1 MGKDQELLQAVK
13 TEDLLTVQKLLQR
26 PRPGKAKL
34 LGSTKKVNVNFQ
46 DTDGFSPLHHAALN
60 GNLEL
65 VSLLLE
71 SQAAVDIRDQKGMR
85 PLHYA
90 AWLGKAEP
98 MKMLLKA
105 GSSVNGQSD
114 EGQIPLHLSAQH
126 GHYDVSEML
135 LQHQSNPCIVDN
147 AGKTPLDLA
156 CEFGRVGVVQLLLSS
171 NMCAALL
178 EPKKGDTADPNGTSP
193 LHLAAKNGHI
203 DIIRLLIQA
212 GIDINRQ
219 TKAGTALHEAA
230 LCGKTEVVRLLLESG
245 INAAV
250 RNTYSQT
257 ALDIVYQFTA
267 TQASREIKQLLRD
280 ASAALQVRALKDY
293 CNNYD
298 LTSLNIKAGDVITV
312 LEQHPDGRWKG
323 CIHDN
328 RTGNDRVGY
337 FPSTLV
343 EVISKRTGLASTV
356 ICTQQFQKI
365 PLVAPA
371 TVAPANAVVNGND
384 TTFHQIHILPPPP
397 PPPPHSHQP
406 LLPLFTSFGYNR
418 SPVTTPQGDTPTA
431 PGCRGSEASPH
442 SSPTPSSGPHG
453 GSNEEIWVLR
463 KPVAGGDRSS
473 VGSSGSV
480 TSVRSSGSGQSATS
494 AAHIL
499 HAQAEG
505 VKLLATVLSQSTKA
519 KEHLMEQSK
528 SVDQPA
534 GSASSSRT
542 SSQSGCP
549 LHEAPPY
556 DATATRKGEVPC
568 EGKSSEAVVQWLSDF
583 QLQVYAPN
591 FLGAGY
597 DLPTISRMT
606 PEDLTAIGITK
617 PGHRK
622 KITSEIN
629 KLSVTEWLPEQK
641 PNNLGEW
648 LSAIGL
654 SQYHQ
659 VLVQNGY
666 ENIDFITDITWED
679 LQEIGITKLGHQKK
693 LMLAVKRL
701 AEMQRSSD
709 GRGSLRKKP
718 PPITQQQEVISMDS
732 PPLDEVIMSPKMST
746 FQDSELSSELQNAIT
761 HPGQEVRA
769 QRIRNPSKDHDE
781 GIPAGCGPPKKEAR
795 TMRQQSSQG
804 STSSH
809 RGSVSSQGKHRHSHN
824 QPAPPYTPP
833 HTPTKT
839 RTSSSSSASSVQSTA
854 SPQSKNKPSP
864 QPIQAEQPQSHS
876 HPPQSPTQRGAPC
889 QVPQPQQPQQQ
900 QQPQPQV
907 QQQPQ
912 PHPHHHPQTQVM
924 EVRENPQ
931 QPVPHLS
938 LPPEAELEEAEGVE
952 ASALKKKHP
961 HSLNRYAVSDG
972 ECDERV
978 EGGEGGG
985 GGGGGGGEREAEA
998 AVAQGP
1004 TVVRADG
1011 GKYATVTHRVSRSH
1025 SVRNQEKG
1033 RSQTQTLALRQK
1045 KKGPPPPPPKRSS
1058 SAISTS
1064 NSNLT
1069 EANTQLQTHTTT
1081 GGMLDVP
1088 YHQQR
1093 RASDLGMSVE
1103 TAAVETNSV
1112 GSVRSI
1118 AAMLEMSSIGGG
1130 AKGMALQRNYLQ
1142 VGKTREAIG
1151 LDGEV
1156 VNRRRTI
1163 SGPVT
1168 ELVEAAR
1175 REQPTP
1181 IDFAPSSNQP
1191 QPQASPPLVNSSSP
1205 PLVNSSP
1212 LPPSSP
1218 LPCPG
1223 GSGNSSENLPFAEE
1237 GSLTIRRHARGEGEG
1252 QGDGDG
1258 PPGDGGFT
1266 PEDTPEATGTL
1277 KRRPRISKSHPNGS
1291 DFTLQ
1296 ESSTV
1301 KRRPKSRDKEPE
1313 GFAEMAAAN
1322 GEAVGSGQ
1330 PNTTQPVPYQ
1340 NGTAT
1345 VKRRRPSDAGV
1356 TEQPQPQPQLQHQPQ
1371 NQAPQQVTAAPR
1383 RDSVDQGAPAVNE
1396 GGPVR
1401 KPKPPVSPKPV
1412 VAQIKRQGGPQ
1423 TPPHAAPNKR
1433 VPLPG
1438 PGTPGSPV
1446 EGKKI
1451 PPPVSPKPAPPPTAP
1466 KPAKLMHS
1474 MTSPASPT
1482 SASTQAK
1489 QHSAVA
1495 RQTSS
1500 PTSFLPCNS
1509 PNPPVPKPTSPS
1521 SQSPHT
1527 PQTPTTPQTPQTPA
1541 TPSPTPPPVKPPRSS
1556 IGGVSVDSGI
1566 AGGAVSP
1573 QASTTA
1579 DFGVDSLVHQKLEET
1594 SASLAAAL
1602 QAVEDKILRQDDSM
1616 AEQKTTVSILDDIGS
1631 MFDDLADQL
1640 DAMLE

>member
-34 LGSTKKVNVNFQ
+34 LGSAKKVNVNFQ

-65 VSLLLE
+65 ITLLLE

-90 AWLGKAEP
+90 AWQGKAEP
-98 MKMLLKA
+98 MKMLLKS

-178 EPKKGDTADPNGTSP
+178 EPKKGDTTDPNGTSP

-230 LCGKTEVVRLLLESG
+230 LCGKTEAVRLLLDSG
-245 INAAV
+245 INATV

-337 FPSTLV
+337 FPSTMV

-365 PLVAPA
+365 PLVPPA

-406 LLPLFTSFGYNR
+406 LLPLFTSFGYNK
-418 SPVTTPQGDTPTA
+418 SPVTSPQGDTPTA

-473 VGSSGSV
+473 LGSSGSV
-480 TSVRSSGSGQSATS
+480 TSVRSSGSGQSAGST
-494 AAHIL
+494 AHIL

-505 VKLLATVLSQSTKA
+505 VKLLATVLSQSAKA
-519 KEHLMEQSK
+519 KEHLLEQSK
-528 SVDQPA
+528 SVEQPA
-534 GSASSSRT
+534 GPTSSSRT

-556 DATATRKGEVPC
+556 DATATRKGEGPG

-622 KITSEIN
+622 KMTSEIN
-629 KLSVTEWLPEQK
+629 KLSVNDWLPEQK
-641 PNNLGEW
+641 PASLGEW

-666 ENIDFITDITWED
+666 ENIEFITDITWED
-679 LQEIGITKLGHQKK
+679 LHEIGITKL
-693 LMLAVKRL
+693 
-701 AEMQRSSD
+701 
-709 GRGSLRKKP
+709 
-718 PPITQQQEVISMDS
+718 EV
-732 PPLDEVIMSPKMST
+732 MSPKMST
-746 FQDSELSSELQNAIT
+746 FQDSELSTELQSAMT
-761 HPGQEVRA
+761 QPGQEVKA
-769 QRIRNPSKDHDE
+769 QRTRTLSKDHDE
-781 GIPAGCGPPKKEAR
+781 VMTGGGGGGGSGPPKKEAR

-809 RGSVSSQGKHRHSHN
+809 RGSVSSQGKHRHSHSHAHS

-839 RTSSSSSASSVQSTA
+839 RTSSSSSTSSVQSTA
-854 SPQSKNKPSP
+854 SPQAKHKPSP
-864 QPIQAEQPQSHS
+864 PFIQGERPQSPRS
-876 HPPQSPTQRGAPC
+876 HPPQSPTHRGAPC
-889 QVPQPQQPQQQ
+889 TQAQPQQQ
-900 QQPQPQV
+900 QQQPQV
-907 QQQPQ
+907 QPQ
-912 PHPHHHPQTQVM
+912 HQAPPQHHPQAQVM
-924 EVRENPQ
+924 EVRESQ
-931 QPVPHLS
+931 QPQVPLLC
-938 LPPEAELEEAEGVE
+938 LPPEAELTEGDEAEP
-952 ASALKKKHP
+952 SALQQKRAQ
-961 HSLNRYAVSDG
+961 SLNRHAVSDG
-972 ECDERV
+972 ECEEKV
-978 EGGEGGG
+978 
-985 GGGGGGGEREAEA
+985 GGGGGGEAD
-998 AVAQGP
+998 AVGGQGSA
-1004 TVVRADG
+1004 VVRGEG

-1025 SVRNQEKG
+1025 SVRNQDKNVN
-1033 RSQTQTLALRQK
+1033 RNQTQSFALRQK

-1058 SAISTS
+1058 SAISSS

-1069 EANTQLQTHTTT
+1069 DANAQPQMLTTT

-1093 RASDLGMSVE
+1093 RASDLGVSLEPAVVE
-1103 TAAVETNSV
+1103 TSSV

-1130 AKGMALQRNYLQ
+1130 PKGMALQKNFLQ
-1142 VGKTREAIG
+1142 VGKTRDAIG

-1163 SGPVT
+1163 SGPVS
-1168 ELVEAAR
+1168 ELVAAAR
-1175 REQPTP
+1175 RDQPTP
-1181 IDFAPSSNQP
+1181 SAFPSPSAQP
-1191 QPQASPPLVNSSSP
+1191 DTSPLPVNSSSP
-1205 PLVNSSP
+1205 H
-1212 LPPSSP
+1212 PPSSP
-1218 LPCPG
+1218 HPSSG
-1223 GSGNSSENLPFAEE
+1223 GSGSSSENLPFAEE
-1237 GSLTIRRHARGEGEG
+1237 GSLTIRRQGRGEGEG
-1252 QGDGDG
+1252 QCVFCVCLQGDGEE
-1258 PPGDGGFT
+1258 PQGDGGYT
-1266 PEDTPEATGTL
+1266 QEDISRVEATATL
-1277 KRRPRISKSHPNGS
+1277 KRRPRSSKTHPNGS

-1313 GFAEMAAAN
+1313 GFADLAGAN
-1322 GEAVGSGQ
+1322 GEPMGGGQ

-1345 VKRRRPSDAGV
+1345 MKRRLVSDTGV
-1356 TEQPQPQPQLQHQPQ
+1356 TEQPPPQPQHQPQ
-1371 NQAPQQVTAAPR
+1371 PQVTAAPR
-1383 RDSVDQGAPAVNE
+1383 RDSVDQGTPVGNE

-1412 VAQIKRQGGPQ
+1412 VGQIKRQGGPQ
-1423 TPPHAAPNKR
+1423 TPPPPATNKR

-1451 PPPVSPKPAPPPTAP
+1451 PPPVSPKPVPPPTAP
-1466 KPAKLMHS
+1466 KPAKLIHS
-1474 MTSPASPT
+1474 MTSPPSPIP
-1482 SASTQAK
+1482 APNPVK
-1489 QHSAVA
+1489 QHPAVA

-1500 PTSFLPCNS
+1500 PPSFPPSNIPS
-1509 PNPPVPKPTSPS
+1509 PPNAKPLSPS

-1556 IGGVSVDSGI
+1556 IGGVSVDSGMV
-1566 AGGAVSP
+1566 GGGVTAP
-1573 QASTTA
+1573 AATTT

-1602 QAVEDKILRQDDSM
+1602 QAVEDKILRQEDSV

>member
-26 PRPGKAKL
+26 PGKAKL
-34 LGSTKKVNVNFQ
+34 LGSAKKVNVNFQ

-60 GNLEL
+60 GNMEL
-65 VSLLLE
+65 ITLLLE

-90 AWLGKAEP
+90 AWQGKAEP
-98 MKMLLKA
+98 MKMLLKSA
-105 GSSVNGQSD
+105 SSVNVQSD

-178 EPKKGDTADPNGTSP
+178 EPKKGDTTDPNGTSP

-203 DIIRLLIQA
+203 DIIRLLIQS

-230 LCGKTEVVRLLLESG
+230 LCGKTEAVRLLLESG
-245 INAAV
+245 INATV

-267 TQASREIKQLLRD
+267 TQASKEIKQLLRE

-337 FPSTLV
+337 FPSTMV
-343 EVISKRTGLASTV
+343 EVISKRTG
-356 ICTQQFQKI
+356 
-365 PLVAPA
+365 
-371 TVAPANAVVNGND
+371 
-384 TTFHQIHILPPPP
+384 
-397 PPPPHSHQP
+397 
-406 LLPLFTSFGYNR
+406 
-418 SPVTTPQGDTPTA
+418 
-431 PGCRGSEASPH
+431 
-442 SSPTPSSGPHG
+442 
-453 GSNEEIWVLR
+453 
-463 KPVAGGDRSS
+463 GDRSS
-473 VGSSGSV
+473 FGSSGSV
-480 TSVRSSGSGQSATS
+480 TSVRSSGSGQSAGS
-494 AAHIL
+494 AAHML

-505 VKLLATVLSQSTKA
+505 VKLLATVLSQSAKA
-519 KEHLMEQSK
+519 KEHLLEQSK

-534 GSASSSRT
+534 VGSASSSRT
-542 SSQSGCP
+542 SSLSGCP

-556 DATATRKGEVPC
+556 DATAGRKGEALG

-583 QLQVYAPN
+583 QLQLYAPN

-622 KITSEIN
+622 KMTTEIN
-629 KLSVTEWLPEQK
+629 KMSVTEWLPDQK
-641 PNNLGEW
+641 PASLGEW
-648 LSAIGL
+648 LCAIGL

-701 AEMQRSSD
+701 AEMQRNSD

-718 PPITQQQEVISMDS
+718 PPITQQQEAMSLES
-732 PPLDEVIMSPKMST
+732 PPPEDVMSPKMST
-746 FQDSELSSELQNAIT
+746 FQDSELSSELQNAMS
-761 HPGQEVRA
+761 HSAQEVKPQPARSL
-769 QRIRNPSKDHDE
+769 NKDPDE
-781 GIPAGCGPPKKEAR
+781 LNSGGGPPKKEAR

-804 STSSH
+804 SNSSH
-809 RGSVSSQGKHRHSHN
+809 RSSVSSQGKHRHSHSHS

-839 RTSSSSSASSVQSTA
+839 RTSSSSSTSSVQSTS
-854 SPQSKNKPSP
+854 SPQSKHRVSP
-864 QPIQAEQPQSHS
+864 QLIQGETPLSPRS
-876 HPPQSPTQRGAPC
+876 HPPQSPNHRGAPVQSPQQNQIYHQNHPHEIGDC
-889 QVPQPQQPQQQ
+889 TQQAQVPF
-900 QQPQPQV
+900 
-907 QQQPQ
+907 
-912 PHPHHHPQTQVM
+912 
-924 EVRENPQ
+924 
-931 QPVPHLS
+931 LC
-938 LPPEAELEEAEGVE
+938 LPPEAELADGDEAD
-952 ASALKKKHP
+952 LQKKRAN
-961 HSLNRYAVSDG
+961 SLNRRHATSDG
-972 ECDERV
+972 ECDERTAAGRGR
-978 EGGEGGG
+978 GGEGH
-985 GGGGGGGEREAEA
+985 
-998 AVAQGP
+998 VATSQGSN
-1004 TVVRADG
+1004 VRAEG
-1011 GKYATVTHRVSRSH
+1011 VKYATVSHGVNRSH
-1025 SVRNQEKG
+1025 SVRNQDKTVT
-1033 RSQTQTLALRQK
+1033 RNQPQSITLRQK

-1058 SAISTS
+1058 SAIS

-1069 EANTQLQTHTTT
+1069 EGNAPLQVLTTT
-1081 GGMLDVP
+1081 DGMLDVP

-1093 RASDLGMSVE
+1093 RASDLGVSVE
-1103 TAAVETNSV
+1103 TGAVETNSM

-1130 AKGMALQRNYLQ
+1130 AKGMALQKNFLQ
-1142 VGKTREAIG
+1142 AGKTRETIG

-1163 SGPVT
+1163 SGPVS
-1168 ELVEAAR
+1168 ELVAAAR
-1175 REQPTP
+1175 RDQPTLSV
-1181 IDFAPSSNQP
+1181 ISQP
-1191 QPQASPPLVNSSSP
+1191 ESSP
-1205 PLVNSSP
+1205 PPVTSP
-1212 LPPSSP
+1212 SPSPS
-1218 LPCPG
+1218 PG
-1223 GSGNSSENLPFAEE
+1223 GSGSSSENLPFAEE
-1237 GSLTIRRHARGEGEG
+1237 GSLTIRRQGRGEGQCVFCVCL
-1252 QGDGDG
+1252 QGDGE
-1258 PPGDGGFT
+1258 GDGGYT
-1266 PEDTPEATGTL
+1266 QEDMARVEATATL
-1277 KRRPRISKSHPNGS
+1277 KRRPRSSKTHPNGS
-1291 DFTLQ
+1291 GFTLQ

-1313 GFAEMAAAN
+1313 GYAVLAGPN
-1322 GEAVGSGQ
+1322 GDPPGSGPADTPQ
-1330 PNTTQPVPYQ
+1330 PLLYQ

-1345 VKRRRPSDAGV
+1345 MKRRPVSDAGV
-1356 TEQPQPQPQLQHQPQ
+1356 TEQPQAQPQPQSQE
-1371 NQAPQQVTAAPR
+1371 TAAPR
-1383 RDSVDQGAPAVNE
+1383 RDSLDKGIPEEAPVK
-1396 GGPVR
+1396 
-1401 KPKPPVSPKPV
+1401 KPKPPVSPKPAM
-1412 VAQIKRQGGPQ
+1412 AQIKRQAVTQNSPQ
-1423 TPPHAAPNKR
+1423 TASNKR

-1438 PGTPGSPV
+1438 PGTPVSPV

-1466 KPAKLMHS
+1466 KPAKLIHS
-1474 MTSPASPT
+1474 MTSPPSPS
-1482 SASTQAK
+1482 SATPLAK
-1489 QHSAVA
+1489 LHPAVA

-1500 PTSFLPCNS
+1500 PPSL
-1509 PNPPVPKPTSPS
+1509 PS
-1521 SQSPHT
+1521 SNTPSPPNVKLPSPLAQSPHT

-1541 TPSPTPPPVKPPRSS
+1541 TPSPPVKPPRSS
-1556 IGGVSVDSGI
+1556 IGGVSVDSGMT
-1566 AGGAVSP
+1566 AMNTPVS
-1573 QASTTA
+1573 STT

-1602 QAVEDKILRQDDSM
+1602 QAVEDKILRQEDSVT
-1616 AEQKTTVSILDDIGS
+1616 EQKTTVSILDDIGS

>member
-34 LGSTKKVNVNFQ
+34 LGSAKKVNVNFQ
-46 DTDGFSPLHHAALN
+46 DTDGFSPLHHASLN

-65 VSLLLE
+65 ITLLLE

-90 AWLGKAEP
+90 AWQGKAEP
-98 MKMLLKA
+98 MKMLLKS

-114 EGQIPLHLSAQH
+114 EGQIPLHLAAQH

-178 EPKKGDTADPNGTSP
+178 EPKKGDTNDPNGTSP

-230 LCGKTEVVRLLLESG
+230 LCGKTEAVRLLLESG
-245 INAAV
+245 INATV

-257 ALDIVYQFTA
+257 ALDIVYQFSA

-337 FPSTLV
+337 FPSTMV

-365 PLVAPA
+365 PLVPP
-371 TVAPANAVVNGND
+371 TTIAPANAVVNGND

-406 LLPLFTSFGYNR
+406 LLPLFTSFGYSK
-418 SPVTTPQGDTPTA
+418 SPVTTPLGDTPTA
-431 PGCRGSEASPH
+431 PG
-442 SSPTPSSGPHG
+442 
-453 GSNEEIWVLR
+453 
-463 KPVAGGDRSS
+463 GDRSS
-473 VGSSGSV
+473 LGSSGSV
-480 TSVRSSGSGQSATS
+480 TSVRSSGSGQSAGSTG
-494 AAHIL
+494 HVL

-505 VKLLATVLSQSTKA
+505 VKLLATVLSQSAKA
-519 KEHLMEQSK
+519 KEHLLEQSK

-556 DATATRKGEVPC
+556 DAAVTRKGEGQA
-568 EGKSSEAVVQWLSDF
+568 EGK
-583 QLQVYAPN
+583 
-591 FLGAGY
+591 
-597 DLPTISRMT
+597 
-606 PEDLTAIGITK
+606 DLTAIGITK

-622 KITSEIN
+622 KMTSEIN
-629 KLSVTEWLPEQK
+629 KLSVSEWLPEHK
-641 PNNLGEW
+641 PANLAEW
-648 LSAIGL
+648 LSAVGL

-666 ENIDFITDITWED
+666 ENIEFITDITWED
-679 LQEIGITKLGHQKK
+679 LQEIGIIKLGHQKK

-701 AEMQRSSD
+701 AEMQR
-709 GRGSLRKKP
+709 GSLRKKP
-718 PPITQQQEVISMDS
+718 PPITQQQDVMSADG
-732 PPLDEVIMSPKMST
+732 PPLDEVTSPKLST
-746 FQDSELSSELQNAIT
+746 FQDSELSTELQSAMT
-761 HPGQEVRA
+761 QPGQEVKA
-769 QRIRNPSKDHDE
+769 QRTRSRDQE
-781 GIPAGCGPPKKEAR
+781 EVTAGGGGGGTAPPKKEAR

-804 STSSH
+804 SNSSH
-809 RGSVSSQGKHRHSHN
+809 RGSVSSQGKHRHPHS

-839 RTSSSSSASSVQSTA
+839 RTSSSSSSTSSVQSTA
-854 SPQSKNKPSP
+854 SPQAKHKPCP
-864 QPIQAEQPQSHS
+864 QFIQGERPQSPRS
-876 HPPQSPTQRGAPC
+876 QPPQSPTQRGP
-889 QVPQPQQPQQQ
+889 PGPQQQ
-900 QQPQPQV
+900 QPAP
-907 QQQPQ
+907 PE
-912 PHPHHHPQTQVM
+912 VM
-924 EVRENPQ
+924 EEPPPR
-931 QPVPHLS
+931 VPLLC
-938 LPPEAELEEAEGVE
+938 LPPEAELAEGE
-952 ASALKKKHP
+952 GGESSALQNKRGHP
-961 HSLNRYAVSDG
+961 PNRYAASDG
-972 ECDERV
+972 ECDERAG
-978 EGGEGGG
+978 GGEGRE
-985 GGGGGGGEREAEA
+985 GGGEAEVA
-998 AVAQGP
+998 GGPACGAVRG
-1004 TVVRADG
+1004 DG
-1011 GKYATVTHRVSRSH
+1011 VKYATVTHRVSRSH
-1025 SVRNQEKG
+1025 SVRNQDKTLN
-1033 RSQTQTLALRQK
+1033 RYHTQPFALRQK

-1069 EANTQLQTHTTT
+1069 EANAQPHELATT

-1088 YHQQR
+1088 YLQQR
-1093 RASDLGMSVE
+1093 RASDLGMSVG
-1103 TAAVETNSV
+1103 AVPVETSSV

-1130 AKGMALQRNYLQ
+1130 AKGMALQKNLLQ
-1142 VGKTREAIG
+1142 VGKTRDAIG

-1163 SGPVT
+1163 SGPVS
-1168 ELVEAAR
+1168 ELVAAAR

-1181 IDFAPSSNQP
+1181 APFPSPAVQP
-1191 QPQASPPLVNSSSP
+1191 EDAPLPENCSAP
-1205 PLVNSSP
+1205 N
-1212 LPPSSP
+1212 PPSSP
-1218 LPCPG
+1218 HPG
-1223 GSGNSSENLPFAEE
+1223 SAGSSSENLPFADE
-1237 GSLTIRRHARGEGEG
+1237 GSLTIRRQGRGEGEG
-1252 QGDGDG
+1252 QCVFCVCLQGDAEG
-1258 PPGDGGFT
+1258 PQGDGGAAQ
-1266 PEDTPEATGTL
+1266 EDISRVEATATF
-1277 KRRPRISKSHPNGS
+1277 KRRARSSKPHPNGS

-1313 GFAEMAAAN
+1313 GYADLAAN
-1322 GEAVGSGQ
+1322 GEPPGGGP
-1330 PNTTQPVPYQ
+1330 PNTTQPAPYQ
-1340 NGTAT
+1340 NGTTT
-1345 VKRRRPSDAGV
+1345 VKRRPPSDTGV
-1356 TEQPQPQPQLQHQPQ
+1356 TEQPQPQ
-1371 NQAPQQVTAAPR
+1371 ASAAPR
-1383 RDSVDQGAPAVNE
+1383 RDSVDQAAPVGNE
-1396 GGPVR
+1396 GGPAR

-1412 VAQIKRQGGPQ
+1412 VAQIKRQAGPL
-1423 TPPHAAPNKR
+1423 TPPHPVSNKR

-1466 KPAKLMHS
+1466 KPAKLIHS
-1474 MTSPASPT
+1474 MTSPSSPGP
-1482 SASTQAK
+1482 APVQ
-1489 QHSAVA
+1489 QHPAVA

-1500 PTSFLPCNS
+1500 PPCFPPS
-1509 PNPPVPKPTSPS
+1509 HIPGPPNAKPLSPS
-1521 SQSPHT
+1521 PPSPRT
-1527 PQTPTTPQTPQTPA
+1527 PQTPTTPQTPA

-1556 IGGVSVDSGI
+1556 IGGVSVDSGM
-1566 AGGAVSP
+1566 AGGGVTAP
-1573 QASTTA
+1573 AATTPDLDA
-1579 DFGVDSLVHQKLEET
+1579 DSLVHQKLEET

-1602 QAVEDKILRQDDSM
+1602 QAVEDKILLHEDSVD
-1616 AEQKTTVSILDDIGS
+1616 EQKTTVSILDDIGS

>member
-34 LGSTKKVNVNFQ
+34 LGSAKKVNVNFQ
-46 DTDGFSPLHHAALN
+46 DTDGFSPLHHASLN

-65 VSLLLE
+65 ITLLLE

-90 AWLGKAEP
+90 AWQGKAEP
-98 MKMLLKA
+98 MKMLLKS

-114 EGQIPLHLSAQH
+114 EGQIPLHLAAQH

-178 EPKKGDTADPNGTSP
+178 EPKKGDTNDPNGTSP

-230 LCGKTEVVRLLLESG
+230 LCGKTEAVRLLLESG
-245 INAAV
+245 INATV

-257 ALDIVYQFTA
+257 ALDIVYQFSA

-337 FPSTLV
+337 FPSTMV

-365 PLVAPA
+365 PLVPP
-371 TVAPANAVVNGND
+371 TTIAPANAVVNGND

-406 LLPLFTSFGYNR
+406 LLPLFTSFGYSK
-418 SPVTTPQGDTPTA
+418 SPVTTPLGDTPTA

-442 SSPTPSSGPHG
+442 SPPAACCGPHG

-463 KPVAGGDRSS
+463 KSVAGGDRSS
-473 VGSSGSV
+473 LGSSGSV
-480 TSVRSSGSGQSATS
+480 TSVRSSGSGQSAGSTG
-494 AAHIL
+494 HVL

-505 VKLLATVLSQSTKA
+505 VKLLATVLSQSAKA
-519 KEHLMEQSK
+519 KEHLLEQSK

-556 DATATRKGEVPC
+556 DAAVTRKGEGQA
-568 EGKSSEAVVQWLSDF
+568 EGK
-583 QLQVYAPN
+583 
-591 FLGAGY
+591 
-597 DLPTISRMT
+597 
-606 PEDLTAIGITK
+606 DLTAIGITK

-622 KITSEIN
+622 KMTSEIN
-629 KLSVTEWLPEQK
+629 KLSVSEWLPEHK
-641 PNNLGEW
+641 PANLAEW
-648 LSAIGL
+648 LSAVGL

-666 ENIDFITDITWED
+666 ENIEFITDITWED
-679 LQEIGITKLGHQKK
+679 LQEIGIIKLGHQKK

-701 AEMQRSSD
+701 AEMQR
-709 GRGSLRKKP
+709 GSLRKKP
-718 PPITQQQEVISMDS
+718 PPITQQQDVMSADG
-732 PPLDEVIMSPKMST
+732 PPLDEVTSPKLST
-746 FQDSELSSELQNAIT
+746 FQDSELSTELQSAMT
-761 HPGQEVRA
+761 QPGQEVKA
-769 QRIRNPSKDHDE
+769 QRTRSRDQE
-781 GIPAGCGPPKKEAR
+781 EVTAGGGGGGTAPPKKEAR

-804 STSSH
+804 SNSSH
-809 RGSVSSQGKHRHSHN
+809 RGSVSSQGKHRHPHS

-839 RTSSSSSASSVQSTA
+839 RTSSSSSSTSSVQSTA
-854 SPQSKNKPSP
+854 SPQAKHKPCP
-864 QPIQAEQPQSHS
+864 QFIQGERPQSPRS
-876 HPPQSPTQRGAPC
+876 QPPQSPTQRGP
-889 QVPQPQQPQQQ
+889 PGPQQQ
-900 QQPQPQV
+900 QPAP
-907 QQQPQ
+907 PE
-912 PHPHHHPQTQVM
+912 VM
-924 EVRENPQ
+924 EEPPPR
-931 QPVPHLS
+931 VPLLC
-938 LPPEAELEEAEGVE
+938 LPPEAELAEGE
-952 ASALKKKHP
+952 GGESSALQNKRGHP
-961 HSLNRYAVSDG
+961 PNRYAASDG
-972 ECDERV
+972 ECDERAG
-978 EGGEGGG
+978 GGEGRE
-985 GGGGGGGEREAEA
+985 GGGEAEVA
-998 AVAQGP
+998 GGPACGAVRG
-1004 TVVRADG
+1004 DG
-1011 GKYATVTHRVSRSH
+1011 VKYATVTHRVSRSH
-1025 SVRNQEKG
+1025 SVRNQDKTLN
-1033 RSQTQTLALRQK
+1033 RYHTQPFALRQK

-1069 EANTQLQTHTTT
+1069 EANAQPHELATT

-1088 YHQQR
+1088 YLQQR
-1093 RASDLGMSVE
+1093 RASDLGMSVG
-1103 TAAVETNSV
+1103 AVPVETSSV

-1130 AKGMALQRNYLQ
+1130 AKGMALQKNLLQ
-1142 VGKTREAIG
+1142 VGKTRDAIG

-1163 SGPVT
+1163 SGPVS
-1168 ELVEAAR
+1168 ELVAAAR

-1181 IDFAPSSNQP
+1181 APFPSPAVQP
-1191 QPQASPPLVNSSSP
+1191 EDAPLPENCSAP
-1205 PLVNSSP
+1205 N
-1212 LPPSSP
+1212 PPSSP
-1218 LPCPG
+1218 HPG
-1223 GSGNSSENLPFAEE
+1223 SAGSSSENLPFADE
-1237 GSLTIRRHARGEGEG
+1237 GSLTIRRQGRGEGEG
-1252 QGDGDG
+1252 QCVFCVCLQGDAEG
-1258 PPGDGGFT
+1258 PQGDGGAAQ
-1266 PEDTPEATGTL
+1266 EDISRVEATATF
-1277 KRRPRISKSHPNGS
+1277 KRRARSSKPHPNGS

-1313 GFAEMAAAN
+1313 GYADLAAN
-1322 GEAVGSGQ
+1322 GEPPGGGP
-1330 PNTTQPVPYQ
+1330 PNTTQPAPYQ
-1340 NGTAT
+1340 NGTTT
-1345 VKRRRPSDAGV
+1345 VKRRPPSDTGV
-1356 TEQPQPQPQLQHQPQ
+1356 TEQPQPQ
-1371 NQAPQQVTAAPR
+1371 ASAAPR
-1383 RDSVDQGAPAVNE
+1383 RDSVDQAAPVGNE
-1396 GGPVR
+1396 GGPAR

-1412 VAQIKRQGGPQ
+1412 VAQIKRQAGPL
-1423 TPPHAAPNKR
+1423 TPPHPVSNKR

-1466 KPAKLMHS
+1466 KPAKLIHS
-1474 MTSPASPT
+1474 MTSPSSPGP
-1482 SASTQAK
+1482 APVQ
-1489 QHSAVA
+1489 QHPAVA

-1500 PTSFLPCNS
+1500 PPCFPPS
-1509 PNPPVPKPTSPS
+1509 HIPGPPNAKPLSPS
-1521 SQSPHT
+1521 PPSPRT
-1527 PQTPTTPQTPQTPA
+1527 PQTPTTPQTPA

-1556 IGGVSVDSGI
+1556 IGGVSVDSGM
-1566 AGGAVSP
+1566 AGGGVTAP
-1573 QASTTA
+1573 AATTPDLDA
-1579 DFGVDSLVHQKLEET
+1579 DSLVHQKLEET

-1602 QAVEDKILRQDDSM
+1602 QAVEDKILLHEDSVD
-1616 AEQKTTVSILDDIGS
+1616 EQKTTVSILDDIGS

>member
-98 MKMLLKA
+98 MKMLLKS

-126 GHYDVSEML
+126 GHYEVSEML

-365 PLVAPA
+365 PLVPPA
-371 TVAPANAVVNGND
+371 TVAPANAVVNGTD

-418 SPVTTPQGDTPTA
+418 SPVTTPQGDTPTT
-431 PGCRGSEASPH
+431 PGCRGSEASPN
-442 SSPTPSSGPHG
+442 SSPTPSRGPHG

-463 KPVAGGDRSS
+463 KPVAGVDRSS
-473 VGSSGSV
+473 IGSSGSV
-480 TSVRSSGSGQSATS
+480 TSVRSSGSGQSTTS

-505 VKLLATVLSQSTKA
+505 VKLLATVLSQSAKA
-519 KEHLMEQSK
+519 KENLMEQSK
-528 SVDQPA
+528 SLEQPA
-534 GSASSSRT
+534 GSAGSSRT
-542 SSQSGCP
+542 SSQSGCL

-568 EGKSSEAVVQWLSDF
+568 EGK
-583 QLQVYAPN
+583 
-591 FLGAGY
+591 
-597 DLPTISRMT
+597 
-606 PEDLTAIGITK
+606 DLTAIGITK

-622 KITSEIN
+622 KIMSEVN

-701 AEMQRSSD
+701 ADMQRSSD

-718 PPITQQQEVISMDS
+718 PPITQQQEVISIDS

-746 FQDSELSSELQNAIT
+746 FQDTELSSELQNAIT
-761 HPGQEVRA
+761 HPGQEVRV
-769 QRIRNPSKDHDE
+769 QRTRTLSKDQE
-781 GIPAGCGPPKKEAR
+781 EVIVVSGGPPKKEAR
-795 TMRQQSSQG
+795 TVRQQSSQG

-809 RGSVSSQGKHRHSHN
+809 RASVSSHGKHRHSHN

-839 RTSSSSSASSVQSTA
+839 RTISSSSTSSVQSTA
-854 SPQSKNKPSP
+854 SPQSKTKPSP
-864 QPIQAEQPQSHS
+864 QSIQGEQPQSCS
-876 HPPQSPTQRGAPC
+876 QPPQSPTHRGAAC
-889 QVPQPQQPQQQ
+889 QVPQQ

-907 QQQPQ
+907 QQQHQ
-912 PHPHHHPQTQVM
+912 PHPHHHPQTQIM
-924 EVRENPQ
+924 EVRESPQ
-931 QPVPHLS
+931 QQVPHLC
-938 LPPEAELEEAEGVE
+938 LPPEAELEEAEGAE
-952 ASALKKKHP
+952 PSALKKKRT

-972 ECDERV
+972 ECDKRV
-978 EGGEGGG
+978 GGGE
-985 GGGGGGGEREAEA
+985 GGGGGEREAEA
-998 AVAQGP
+998 AVAQGSM
-1004 TVVRADG
+1004 VVRAEG

-1025 SVRNQEKG
+1025 SVRNQEKAAG
-1033 RSQTQTLALRQK
+1033 RSQAQSFALRQK

-1058 SAISTS
+1058 SAISSS

-1069 EANTQLQTHTTT
+1069 EANMQQQTNTTT

-1093 RASDLGMSVE
+1093 RASDLGMSAE
-1103 TAAVETNSV
+1103 TAAVETNSM

-1130 AKGMALQRNYLQ
+1130 AKGMALQKNYLQ
-1142 VGKTREAIG
+1142 VGRTREAIG

-1156 VNRRRTI
+1156 MNRRRTI

-1175 REQPTP
+1175 REQPSP
-1181 IDFAPSSNQP
+1181 LGFAPTSIQP
-1191 QPQASPPLVNSSSP
+1191 QPQSSPPLVNSSSP
-1205 PLVNSSP
+1205 H
-1212 LPPSSP
+1212 PPSSP
-1218 LPCPG
+1218 LPCSG
-1223 GSGNSSENLPFAEE
+1223 GSGSSSEHLPFAEE
-1237 GSLTIRRHARGEGEG
+1237 GSLTIRRQARGEGEG
-1252 QGDGDG
+1252 QCVFCVCLQGDGYA
-1258 PPGDGGFT
+1258 PPGDGAFT
-1266 PEDTPEATGTL
+1266 LEDTPEATGTL

-1291 DFTLQ
+1291 DFTLR

-1313 GFAEMAAAN
+1313 GYAEMAAAN
-1322 GEAVGSGQ
+1322 GETVSTEQ
-1330 PNTTQPVPYQ
+1330 PNNMQPVPYQ

-1345 VKRRRPSDAGV
+1345 VKRRPTSDAGV
-1356 TEQPQPQPQLQHQPQ
+1356 TEQPQPQAQLQNQHQHQPH
-1371 NQAPQQVTAAPR
+1371 QQVTTTPR
-1383 RDSVDQGAPAVNE
+1383 RDSVDQGAPAANE

-1423 TPPHAAPNKR
+1423 TPPQASPNKR

-1466 KPAKLMHS
+1466 KPAKLVHS
-1474 MTSPASPT
+1474 MTSPAFPT

-1489 QHSAVA
+1489 QHSVVA

-1500 PTSFLPCNS
+1500 PTSILPCNT
-1509 PNPPVPKPTSPS
+1509 PNPPVAKPTSPS

-1566 AGGAVSP
+1566 AGGAVTP
-1573 QASTTA
+1573 QAPTTA

-1602 QAVEDKILRQDDSM
+1602 QAVEDKILRQDESV

>member
-34 LGSTKKVNVNFQ
+34 LGSAKKVNVNFQ

-60 GNLEL
+60 GNMEL
-65 VSLLLE
+65 ITLLLE

-90 AWLGKAEP
+90 AWQGKAEP
-98 MKMLLKA
+98 MKMLLKS

-114 EGQIPLHLSAQH
+114 EGQIPLHLAAQH

-178 EPKKGDTADPNGTSP
+178 EPKKADTADPNGTSP

-203 DIIRLLIQA
+203 DIIRLLIQS

-230 LCGKTEVVRLLLESG
+230 LCGKTEAVRLLLESG
-245 INAAV
+245 INATV

-267 TQASREIKQLLRD
+267 TQASREIKQLLRE

-293 CNNYD
+293 SNNYD

-337 FPSTLV
+337 FPSTMV
-343 EVISKRTGLASTV
+343 EVISKRTG
-356 ICTQQFQKI
+356 
-365 PLVAPA
+365 
-371 TVAPANAVVNGND
+371 
-384 TTFHQIHILPPPP
+384 
-397 PPPPHSHQP
+397 
-406 LLPLFTSFGYNR
+406 
-418 SPVTTPQGDTPTA
+418 
-431 PGCRGSEASPH
+431 
-442 SSPTPSSGPHG
+442 
-453 GSNEEIWVLR
+453 
-463 KPVAGGDRSS
+463 GDRSS
-473 VGSSGSV
+473 LGSSGSV
-480 TSVRSSGSGQSATS
+480 TSVRSSGSGQSAGS

-505 VKLLATVLSQSTKA
+505 VKLLATVLSQSAKA
-519 KEHLMEQSK
+519 KEHLLEQSK

-534 GSASSSRT
+534 VGSASSSRT
-542 SSQSGCP
+542 SSLSGCP

-556 DATATRKGEVPC
+556 DATANRKGEAPG

-583 QLQVYAPN
+583 QLQVYASN

-606 PEDLTAIGITK
+606 PEDLTAIGISK

-622 KITSEIN
+622 KMTTEIN

-641 PNNLGEW
+641 PASLGEW
-648 LSAIGL
+648 LCAIGL

-701 AEMQRSSD
+701 AELQRNSD

-718 PPITQQQEVISMDS
+718 PPITQQQEVMSMDS
-732 PPLDEVIMSPKMST
+732 PPPDDVMMSPKMST
-746 FQDSELSSELQNAIT
+746 FQDSELSSELQNAMT
-761 HPGQEVRA
+761 HSAQEAKA
-769 QRIRNPSKDHDE
+769 QPTRTPSKDPDDAVV
-781 GIPAGCGPPKKEAR
+781 GGPPKKEAR

-809 RGSVSSQGKHRHSHN
+809 RGSVSSQGKHRHSHTHS

-839 RTSSSSSASSVQSTA
+839 RTSSSSSTSSVQSTSSSQSKHKV
-854 SPQSKNKPSP
+854 SPQFL
-864 QPIQAEQPQSHS
+864 QGERPQSPRS
-876 HPPQSPTQRGAPC
+876 HPPQSPNSRGTPV
-889 QVPQPQQPQQQ
+889 QSPQQHQTHAQHQ
-900 QQPQPQV
+900 NMVDGAQPQV
-907 QQQPQ
+907 P
-912 PHPHHHPQTQVM
+912 
-924 EVRENPQ
+924 
-931 QPVPHLS
+931 LLC
-938 LPPEAELEEAEGVE
+938 LPAEAELADGNEADP
-952 ASALKKKHP
+952 AALQKKRA
-961 HSLNRYAVSDG
+961 HSLNRYAASDG
-972 ECDERV
+972 ECDER
-978 EGGEGGG
+978 GGG
-985 GGGGGGGEREAEA
+985 GRSGEAE
-998 AVAQGP
+998 VAPSQGSN
-1004 TVVRADG
+1004 VRPEG

-1025 SVRNQEKG
+1025 SVRNQDK
-1033 RSQTQTLALRQK
+1033 TLSRNQPQSITLRQK

-1064 NSNLT
+1064 NSNLS
-1069 EANTQLQTHTTT
+1069 EGNAPLQVLSTT

-1093 RASDLGMSVE
+1093 RASDLGVSLE
-1103 TAAVETNSV
+1103 AGTVETNSV

-1130 AKGMALQRNYLQ
+1130 AKGMALQKNFLQ
-1142 VGKTREAIG
+1142 AGKTRETIG

-1163 SGPVT
+1163 SGPLT
-1168 ELVEAAR
+1168 ELVAAAR
-1175 REQPTP
+1175 RDQPAMSV
-1181 IDFAPSSNQP
+1181 ISQP
-1191 QPQASPPLVNSSSP
+1191 ESSP
-1205 PLVNSSP
+1205 PPVTSP
-1212 LPPSSP
+1212 PPNPS
-1218 LPCPG
+1218 PG
-1223 GSGNSSENLPFAEE
+1223 GSCSSSENLPFAEE
-1237 GSLTIRRHARGEGEG
+1237 GSMTIRRQGRGEGQCVFCVCL
-1252 QGDGDG
+1252 QGDGEG
-1258 PPGDGGFT
+1258 PPADCGYT
-1266 PEDTPEATGTL
+1266 QEDISRVEATATL
-1277 KRRPRISKSHPNGS
+1277 KRRPRGSKTHPNGS

-1313 GFAEMAAAN
+1313 GYTELAGPI
-1322 GEAVGSGQ
+1322 GEPPGSGP

-1345 VKRRRPSDAGV
+1345 VKRRPVSDVGV
-1356 TEQPQPQPQLQHQPQ
+1356 TEQPQPQPQTQPQ
-1371 NQAPQQVTAAPR
+1371 TQPQSQVTSVPR
-1383 RDSVDQGAPAVNE
+1383 RDSLDQGVPVGGDGAPVK
-1396 GGPVR
+1396 

-1412 VAQIKRQGGPQ
+1412 VAQIKRQGGAQNPPQ
-1423 TPPHAAPNKR
+1423 TASNKR

-1466 KPAKLMHS
+1466 KPAKLIHS
-1474 MTSPASPT
+1474 MTSPPSPT
-1482 SASTQAK
+1482 PATPPAK
-1489 QHSAVA
+1489 LHPAVA

-1500 PTSFLPCNS
+1500 PPSLSQSNTPNVKLP
-1509 PNPPVPKPTSPS
+1509 SPS
-1521 SQSPHT
+1521 PQSPHT

-1541 TPSPTPPPVKPPRSS
+1541 TPSPPVKPPRSS
-1556 IGGVSVDSGI
+1556 IGGVSVDSGM
-1566 AGGAVSP
+1566 AAVGV
-1573 QASTTA
+1573 TA
-1579 DFGVDSLVHQKLEET
+1579 PVTPTPDFGVDSLVHQKLEET

-1602 QAVEDKILRQDDSM
+1602 QAVEDKILRQEDSVT
-1616 AEQKTTVSILDDIGS
+1616 EQKTTVSILDDIGS

>member
-13 TEDLLTVQKLLQR
+13 TEDLLTVQKLLQ
-26 PRPGKAKL
+26 RPGKAKL

-65 VSLLLE
+65 ISLLLE

-90 AWLGKAEP
+90 AWQGKAEP
-98 MKMLLKA
+98 MKMLLKS

-178 EPKKGDTADPNGTSP
+178 EPKKGDTTDPNGMSP

-245 INAAV
+245 INATV

-267 TQASREIKQLLRD
+267 TQASREIKQLLRE

-343 EVISKRTGLASTV
+343 EVISKRTG
-356 ICTQQFQKI
+356 
-365 PLVAPA
+365 
-371 TVAPANAVVNGND
+371 
-384 TTFHQIHILPPPP
+384 
-397 PPPPHSHQP
+397 
-406 LLPLFTSFGYNR
+406 
-418 SPVTTPQGDTPTA
+418 
-431 PGCRGSEASPH
+431 CRGSEASPH

-480 TSVRSSGSGQSATS
+480 TSLRSSGSGQSAGS
-494 AAHIL
+494 APHIL

-505 VKLLATVLSQSTKA
+505 VKLLATVLSQSAKA

-534 GSASSSRT
+534 ASTRT
-542 SSQSGCP
+542 ASQSGCP

-556 DATATRKGEVPC
+556 DATATRKGEGPV
-568 EGKSSEAVVQWLSDF
+568 EGK
-583 QLQVYAPN
+583 
-591 FLGAGY
+591 
-597 DLPTISRMT
+597 
-606 PEDLTAIGITK
+606 DLTAIGITK

-622 KITSEIN
+622 KITTEIN
-629 KLSVTEWLPEQK
+629 KLSATEWLPEQK
-641 PNNLGEW
+641 PNNLEEW

-666 ENIDFITDITWED
+666 ENVDFITDITWED

-693 LMLAVKRL
+693 LMLAVKKL
-701 AEMQRSSD
+701 AELQRLTD
-709 GRGSLRKKP
+709 GRGSPRKKP
-718 PPITQQQEVISMDS
+718 PPITQQQELMSIDS
-732 PPLDEVIMSPKMST
+732 PPPEEVMSPKMST
-746 FQDSELSSELQNAIT
+746 FQDSELSPELQNAMT
-761 HPGQEVRA
+761 QPRQEVKG
-769 QRIRNPSKDHDE
+769 QRVRTLSKDYE
-781 GIPAGCGPPKKEAR
+781 ETTAGGGGGPPKKEAR

-804 STSSH
+804 STTSH
-809 RGSVSSQGKHRHSHN
+809 RGSVSSQGKHRHSHSHS

-839 RTSSSSSASSVQSTA
+839 RTSSSSSTSSVQSTA
-854 SPQSKNKPSP
+854 SPQPRSRPSQELIQEERP
-864 QPIQAEQPQSHS
+864 QAPRS
-876 HPPQSPTQRGAPC
+876 HPPHSPTHRGAPC
-889 QVPQPQQPQQQ
+889 QLPQQQ
-900 QQPQPQV
+900 SQFQLEQQPQPQ
-907 QQQPQ
+907 
-912 PHPHHHPQTQVM
+912 HHPQAM
-924 EVRENPQ
+924 DVRETQ
-931 QPVPHLS
+931 QAQLPLLC
-938 LPPEAELEEAEGVE
+938 LPPEAELAEEEEADP
-952 ASALKKKHP
+952 SLLQKKHA
-961 HSLNRYAVSDG
+961 HSLNRNAVSDG
-972 ECDERV
+972 ECDERPNRD
-978 EGGEGGG
+978 
-985 GGGGGGGEREAEA
+985 EREAETPGG
-998 AVAQGP
+998 QGP
-1004 TVVRADG
+1004 AVVRGEG

-1025 SVRNQEKG
+1025 SVRNQDKG
-1033 RSQTQTLALRQK
+1033 ANRNHTQTFALRQK

-1058 SAISTS
+1058 SAISS
-1064 NSNLT
+1064 SSSNLT
-1069 EANTQLQTHTTT
+1069 EANTELQTLTTT

-1093 RASDLGMSVE
+1093 RASDLGMSLE
-1103 TAAVETNSV
+1103 TTAVETTSM

-1130 AKGMALQRNYLQ
+1130 AKGMALQKNFLQ
-1142 VGKTREAIG
+1142 VGKTRDAIG
-1151 LDGEV
+1151 LNGEV

-1168 ELVEAAR
+1168 ELVEAAK
-1175 REQPTP
+1175 REQPTNSDLLP
-1181 IDFAPSSNQP
+1181 ISTLTE
-1191 QPQASPPLVNSSSP
+1191 ASPPLPSPHYTSSTQPNS
-1205 PLVNSSP
+1205 
-1212 LPPSSP
+1212 
-1218 LPCPG
+1218 G
-1223 GSGNSSENLPFAEE
+1223 GSGSSTENLPFAEE
-1237 GSLTIRRHARGEGEG
+1237 GSQTIRRQGREGGEGQCVFCVCL

-1258 PPGDGGFT
+1258 PQPDAGHT
-1266 PEDTPEATGTL
+1266 QEDRAESTGTL
-1277 KRRPRISKSHPNGS
+1277 KRRPRSSKSHPNGS
-1291 DFTLQ
+1291 DFILQ

-1313 GFAEMAAAN
+1313 GYTELSAAN
-1322 GEAVGSGQ
+1322 GQ
-1330 PNTTQPVPYQ
+1330 PMSTIQPKTTQPVPYQ
-1340 NGTAT
+1340 NGTVT
-1345 VKRRRPSDAGV
+1345 VKRCQPSDV
-1356 TEQPQPQPQLQHQPQ
+1356 PVSEPQPQ
-1371 NQAPQQVTAAPR
+1371 NYPQQGVTTIPH
-1383 RDSVDQGAPAVNE
+1383 RDSVDHGAPTAND
-1396 GGPVR
+1396 GGPLR

-1412 VAQIKRQGGPQ
+1412 VAQIKRQSTQQ
-1423 TPPHAAPNKR
+1423 TTQQAAPNKKI
-1433 VPLPG
+1433 PLPG

-1466 KPAKLMHS
+1466 KPAKLIHS
-1474 MTSPASPT
+1474 MTGPSSPT
-1482 SASTQAK
+1482 TASVPVK
-1489 QHSAVA
+1489 QHAVVA

-1500 PTSFLPCNS
+1500 PPTFPTSNTPS
-1509 PNPPVPKPTSPS
+1509 PPNAKPTSPS

-1527 PQTPTTPQTPQTPA
+1527 PQTPTTPLTPA

-1566 AGGAVSP
+1566 AGGGFMPHAN
-1573 QASTTA
+1573 TTA
-1579 DFGVDSLVHQKLEET
+1579 EFGVDSLVHQKLEET

-1602 QAVEDKILRQDDSM
+1602 QAVEDKILRQEDSV

>member
-34 LGSTKKVNVNFQ
+34 LGSAKKVNVNFQ

-65 VSLLLE
+65 ITLLLE

-90 AWLGKAEP
+90 AWQGKAEP
-98 MKMLLKA
+98 MKMLLKS

-178 EPKKGDTADPNGTSP
+178 EPKKGDTTDPNGTSP

-230 LCGKTEVVRLLLESG
+230 LCGKTEAVRLLLDSG
-245 INAAV
+245 INATV

-337 FPSTLV
+337 FPSTMV

-365 PLVAPA
+365 PLVPPA

-406 LLPLFTSFGYNR
+406 LLPLFTSFGYNK
-418 SPVTTPQGDTPTA
+418 SPVTSPQGDTPTA
-431 PGCRGSEASPH
+431 PG
-442 SSPTPSSGPHG
+442 
-453 GSNEEIWVLR
+453 
-463 KPVAGGDRSS
+463 GDRSS
-473 VGSSGSV
+473 LGSSGSV
-480 TSVRSSGSGQSATS
+480 TSVRSSGSGQSAGST
-494 AAHIL
+494 AHIL

-505 VKLLATVLSQSTKA
+505 VKLLATVLSQSAKA
-519 KEHLMEQSK
+519 KEHLLEQSK
-528 SVDQPA
+528 SVEQPA
-534 GSASSSRT
+534 GPTSSSRT

-556 DATATRKGEVPC
+556 DATATRKGEGPG

-622 KITSEIN
+622 KMTSEIN
-629 KLSVTEWLPEQK
+629 KLSVNDWLPEQK
-641 PNNLGEW
+641 PASLGEW

-666 ENIDFITDITWED
+666 ENIEFITDITWED
-679 LQEIGITKLGHQKK
+679 LHEIGITKLGHQKK

-718 PPITQQQEVISMDS
+718 PPITQQQEVMSIDS
-732 PPLDEVIMSPKMST
+732 PPPDEVMSPKMST
-746 FQDSELSSELQNAIT
+746 FQDSELSTELQSAMT
-761 HPGQEVRA
+761 QPGQEVKA
-769 QRIRNPSKDHDE
+769 QRTRTLSKDHDE
-781 GIPAGCGPPKKEAR
+781 VMTGGGGGGGSGPPKKEAR

-809 RGSVSSQGKHRHSHN
+809 RGSVSSQGKHRHSHSHAHS

-839 RTSSSSSASSVQSTA
+839 RTSSSSSTSSVQSTA
-854 SPQSKNKPSP
+854 SPQAKHKPSP
-864 QPIQAEQPQSHS
+864 PFIQGERPQSPRS
-876 HPPQSPTQRGAPC
+876 HPPQSPTHRGAPC
-889 QVPQPQQPQQQ
+889 TQAQPQQQ
-900 QQPQPQV
+900 QQQPQV
-907 QQQPQ
+907 PPQ
-912 PHPHHHPQTQVM
+912 HQAPPQHHPQAQVM
-924 EVRENPQ
+924 EVRESQ
-931 QPVPHLS
+931 QPQVPLLC
-938 LPPEAELEEAEGVE
+938 LPPEAELTEGDEAEP
-952 ASALKKKHP
+952 SALQQKRAQ
-961 HSLNRYAVSDG
+961 SLNRHAVSDG
-972 ECDERV
+972 ECE
-978 EGGEGGG
+978 EKA
-985 GGGGGGGEREAEA
+985 GGGGGGEAD
-998 AVAQGP
+998 AVGGQGSA
-1004 TVVRADG
+1004 VVRGEG

-1025 SVRNQEKG
+1025 SVRNQDKNVN
-1033 RSQTQTLALRQK
+1033 RNQTQSFALRQK

-1058 SAISTS
+1058 SAISSS

-1069 EANTQLQTHTTT
+1069 DANAQPQMLTTT

-1093 RASDLGMSVE
+1093 RASDLGVSLEPAVVE
-1103 TAAVETNSV
+1103 TSSV

-1130 AKGMALQRNYLQ
+1130 PKGMALQKNFLQ
-1142 VGKTREAIG
+1142 VGKTRDAIG

-1163 SGPVT
+1163 SGPVS
-1168 ELVEAAR
+1168 ELVAAAR
-1175 REQPTP
+1175 RDQPTP
-1181 IDFAPSSNQP
+1181 SAFPSPSAQP
-1191 QPQASPPLVNSSSP
+1191 DTSPLPVNSSSP
-1205 PLVNSSP
+1205 H
-1212 LPPSSP
+1212 PPSSP
-1218 LPCPG
+1218 HPSSG
-1223 GSGNSSENLPFAEE
+1223 GSGSSSENLPFAEE
-1237 GSLTIRRHARGEGEG
+1237 GSLTIRRQGRGEGEG
-1252 QGDGDG
+1252 QCVFCVCLQGDGEE
-1258 PPGDGGFT
+1258 PQGDGGYT
-1266 PEDTPEATGTL
+1266 QEDISRVEATATL
-1277 KRRPRISKSHPNGS
+1277 KRRPRSSKTHPNGS

-1313 GFAEMAAAN
+1313 GFADLAGAN
-1322 GEAVGSGQ
+1322 GEPMVGGQ

-1345 VKRRRPSDAGV
+1345 MKRRLVSDTGV
-1356 TEQPQPQPQLQHQPQ
+1356 TEQPPPQPQPQHQPQ
-1371 NQAPQQVTAAPR
+1371 PQVTAAPR
-1383 RDSVDQGAPAVNE
+1383 RDSVDQGTPVGNE

-1412 VAQIKRQGGPQ
+1412 VGQIKRQGGPQ
-1423 TPPHAAPNKR
+1423 TPPPPATNKR

-1451 PPPVSPKPAPPPTAP
+1451 PPPVSPKPVPPPTAP
-1466 KPAKLMHS
+1466 KPAKLIHS
-1474 MTSPASPT
+1474 MTSPPSPIP
-1482 SASTQAK
+1482 APNPVK
-1489 QHSAVA
+1489 QHPAVA

-1500 PTSFLPCNS
+1500 PPSFPPSNIPS
-1509 PNPPVPKPTSPS
+1509 PPNAKPLSPS

-1556 IGGVSVDSGI
+1556 IGGVSVDSGMV
-1566 AGGAVSP
+1566 GGGVTAP
-1573 QASTTA
+1573 ATTTT

-1602 QAVEDKILRQDDSM
+1602 QAVEDKILRQEDSV

>member
-34 LGSTKKVNVNFQ
+34 LGSAKKVNVNFQ

-60 GNLEL
+60 GNMEL
-65 VSLLLE
+65 ITLLLE

-90 AWLGKAEP
+90 AWQGKAEP
-98 MKMLLKA
+98 MKMLLKS

-114 EGQIPLHLSAQH
+114 EGQIPLHLAAQH

-178 EPKKGDTADPNGTSP
+178 EPKKADTADPNGTSP

-203 DIIRLLIQA
+203 DIIRLLIQS

-230 LCGKTEVVRLLLESG
+230 LCGKTEAVRLLLESG
-245 INAAV
+245 INATV

-267 TQASREIKQLLRD
+267 TQASREIKQLLRE

-293 CNNYD
+293 SNNYD

-337 FPSTLV
+337 FPSTMV
-343 EVISKRTGLASTV
+343 EVISKRT
-356 ICTQQFQKI
+356 
-365 PLVAPA
+365 
-371 TVAPANAVVNGND
+371 
-384 TTFHQIHILPPPP
+384 
-397 PPPPHSHQP
+397 
-406 LLPLFTSFGYNR
+406 
-418 SPVTTPQGDTPTA
+418 
-431 PGCRGSEASPH
+431 GCRGSEASPH
-442 SSPTPSSGPHG
+442 SSPTPSCGPHG

-473 VGSSGSV
+473 LGSSGSV
-480 TSVRSSGSGQSATS
+480 TSVRSSGSGQSAGS

-505 VKLLATVLSQSTKA
+505 VKLLATVLSQSAKA
-519 KEHLMEQSK
+519 KEHLLEQSK

-534 GSASSSRT
+534 VGSASSSRT
-542 SSQSGCP
+542 SSLSGCP

-556 DATATRKGEVPC
+556 DATANRKGEAPG

-583 QLQVYAPN
+583 QLQVYASN

-606 PEDLTAIGITK
+606 PEDLTAIGISK

-622 KITSEIN
+622 KMTTEIN

-641 PNNLGEW
+641 PASLGEW
-648 LSAIGL
+648 LCAIGL

-701 AEMQRSSD
+701 AELQRNSD

-718 PPITQQQEVISMDS
+718 PPITQQQEVMSMDS
-732 PPLDEVIMSPKMST
+732 PPPDDVMMSPKMST
-746 FQDSELSSELQNAIT
+746 FQDSELSSELQNAMT
-761 HPGQEVRA
+761 HSAQEAKA
-769 QRIRNPSKDHDE
+769 QPTRTPSKDPDDAVV
-781 GIPAGCGPPKKEAR
+781 GGPPKKEAR

-809 RGSVSSQGKHRHSHN
+809 RGSVSSQGKHRHSHTHS

-839 RTSSSSSASSVQSTA
+839 RTSSSSSTSSVQSTSSSQSKHKV
-854 SPQSKNKPSP
+854 SPQFL
-864 QPIQAEQPQSHS
+864 QGERPQSPRS
-876 HPPQSPTQRGAPC
+876 HPPQSPNSRGTPV
-889 QVPQPQQPQQQ
+889 QSPQQHQTHAQHQ
-900 QQPQPQV
+900 NMVDGAQPQV
-907 QQQPQ
+907 P
-912 PHPHHHPQTQVM
+912 
-924 EVRENPQ
+924 
-931 QPVPHLS
+931 LLC
-938 LPPEAELEEAEGVE
+938 LPAEAELADGNEADP
-952 ASALKKKHP
+952 AALQKKRA
-961 HSLNRYAVSDG
+961 HSLNRYAASDG
-972 ECDERV
+972 ECDER
-978 EGGEGGG
+978 GGG
-985 GGGGGGGEREAEA
+985 GRSGEAE
-998 AVAQGP
+998 VAPSQGSN
-1004 TVVRADG
+1004 VRPEG

-1025 SVRNQEKG
+1025 SVRNQDK
-1033 RSQTQTLALRQK
+1033 TLSRNQPQSITLRQK

-1064 NSNLT
+1064 NSNLS
-1069 EANTQLQTHTTT
+1069 EGNAPLQVLSTT

-1093 RASDLGMSVE
+1093 RASDLGVSLE
-1103 TAAVETNSV
+1103 AGTVETNSV

-1130 AKGMALQRNYLQ
+1130 AKGMALQKNFLQ
-1142 VGKTREAIG
+1142 AGKTRETIG

-1163 SGPVT
+1163 SGPLT
-1168 ELVEAAR
+1168 ELVAAAR
-1175 REQPTP
+1175 RDQPAMSV
-1181 IDFAPSSNQP
+1181 ISQP
-1191 QPQASPPLVNSSSP
+1191 ESSP
-1205 PLVNSSP
+1205 PPVTSP
-1212 LPPSSP
+1212 PPNPS
-1218 LPCPG
+1218 PG
-1223 GSGNSSENLPFAEE
+1223 GSCSSSENLPFAEE
-1237 GSLTIRRHARGEGEG
+1237 GSMTIRRQGRGEGQCVFCVCL
-1252 QGDGDG
+1252 QGDGEG
-1258 PPGDGGFT
+1258 PPADCGYT
-1266 PEDTPEATGTL
+1266 QEDISRVEATATL
-1277 KRRPRISKSHPNGS
+1277 KRRPRGSKTHPNGS

-1313 GFAEMAAAN
+1313 GYTELAGPI
-1322 GEAVGSGQ
+1322 GEPPGSGP

-1345 VKRRRPSDAGV
+1345 VKRRPVSDVGV
-1356 TEQPQPQPQLQHQPQ
+1356 TEQPQPQPQTQPQ
-1371 NQAPQQVTAAPR
+1371 TQPQSQVTSVPR
-1383 RDSVDQGAPAVNE
+1383 RDSLDQGVPVGGDGAPVK
-1396 GGPVR
+1396 

-1412 VAQIKRQGGPQ
+1412 VAQIKRQGGAQNPPQ
-1423 TPPHAAPNKR
+1423 TASNKR

-1466 KPAKLMHS
+1466 KPAKLIHS
-1474 MTSPASPT
+1474 MTSPPSPT
-1482 SASTQAK
+1482 PATPPAK
-1489 QHSAVA
+1489 LHPAVA

-1500 PTSFLPCNS
+1500 PPSLSQSNTPNVKLP
-1509 PNPPVPKPTSPS
+1509 SPS
-1521 SQSPHT
+1521 PQSPHT

-1541 TPSPTPPPVKPPRSS
+1541 TPSPPVKPPRSS
-1556 IGGVSVDSGI
+1556 IGGVSVDSGM
-1566 AGGAVSP
+1566 AAVGV
-1573 QASTTA
+1573 TA
-1579 DFGVDSLVHQKLEET
+1579 PVTPTPDFGVDSLVHQKLEET

-1602 QAVEDKILRQDDSM
+1602 QAVEDKILRQEDSVT
-1616 AEQKTTVSILDDIGS
+1616 EQKTTVSILDDIGS

>member
-34 LGSTKKVNVNFQ
+34 LGSAKKVNVNFQ

-65 VSLLLE
+65 INLLLE

-90 AWLGKAEP
+90 AWQGKAEP
-98 MKMLLKA
+98 MKMLLKS

-178 EPKKGDTADPNGTSP
+178 EPKKGDTTDPNGTSP

-230 LCGKTEVVRLLLESG
+230 LCGKTEAVRLLLESG

-298 LTSLNIKAGDVITV
+298 LTSLNIKAGDIITV

-337 FPSTLV
+337 FPSTMV
-343 EVISKRTGLASTV
+343 EVISKRT
-356 ICTQQFQKI
+356 
-365 PLVAPA
+365 
-371 TVAPANAVVNGND
+371 
-384 TTFHQIHILPPPP
+384 
-397 PPPPHSHQP
+397 
-406 LLPLFTSFGYNR
+406 
-418 SPVTTPQGDTPTA
+418 
-431 PGCRGSEASPH
+431 
-442 SSPTPSSGPHG
+442 
-453 GSNEEIWVLR
+453 
-463 KPVAGGDRSS
+463 GGDRSS

-480 TSVRSSGSGQSATS
+480 TSLRSSGSGQSAGS

-519 KEHLMEQSK
+519 KEHLLEQTK
-528 SVDQPA
+528 SVEQNTA

-542 SSQSGCP
+542 SNQLGCP

-556 DATATRKGEVPC
+556 EATATRKGEVPG

-597 DLPTISRMT
+597 DLPTIRRMT

-622 KITSEIN
+622 KMTSEIN
-629 KLSVTEWLPEQK
+629 KLSVTEWMPEHK
-641 PNNLGEW
+641 PASLGEW

-701 AEMQRSSD
+701 AEMQRTLD

-718 PPITQQQEVISMDS
+718 PPITHQQEVVSVDS
-732 PPLDEVIMSPKMST
+732 PPPDEIMSPKMST
-746 FQDSELSSELQNAIT
+746 FQDSELSTELQSAMNQ
-761 HPGQEVRA
+761 PCQDVKGQRS
-769 QRIRNPSKDHDE
+769 RTLSKDHE
-781 GIPAGCGPPKKEAR
+781 EVMAGGGGVGAGPPKKEAR
-795 TMRQQSSQG
+795 TMRQHSSQG

-809 RGSVSSQGKHRHSHN
+809 RSGISSQGKHRHSHSHS

-839 RTSSSSSASSVQSTA
+839 RTSSSSSSSSIQSTA
-854 SPQSKNKPSP
+854 SPQAKPKQSP
-864 QPIQAEQPQSHS
+864 QFIQGESPRS
-876 HPPQSPTQRGAPC
+876 HPPPSPAHRGAPC
-889 QVPQPQQPQQQ
+889 AQPQQQ
-900 QQPQPQV
+900 PSQQTQHHPSVEVMETAQPQAS
-907 QQQPQ
+907 
-912 PHPHHHPQTQVM
+912 
-924 EVRENPQ
+924 
-931 QPVPHLS
+931 VPLLC
-938 LPPEAELEEAEGVE
+938 LPPEAEVTEEGAGEDP
-952 ASALKKKHP
+952 SPLQKKRA
-961 HSLNRYAVSDG
+961 HSLTRYDG
-972 ECDERV
+972 ECDERA
-978 EGGEGGG
+978 GGG
-985 GGGGGGGEREAEA
+985 SSEREGEAEA
-998 AVAQGP
+998 VTGQAS
-1004 TVVRADG
+1004 TVVRGEG

-1025 SVRNQEKG
+1025 SVRNQDKNIT
-1033 RSQTQTLALRQK
+1033 RNQPFALRQK

-1058 SAISTS
+1058 SAISSS

-1069 EANTQLQTHTTT
+1069 DASAHQQTVTTT

-1093 RASDLGMSVE
+1093 RASDLGVSVE
-1103 TAAVETNSV
+1103 TGNVETSSM

-1130 AKGMALQRNYLQ
+1130 AKGMALQKNFLQ
-1142 VGKTREAIG
+1142 VGKTHDAIG

-1163 SGPVT
+1163 SGPVS
-1168 ELVEAAR
+1168 ELVAAAMR
-1175 REQPTP
+1175 DQPP
-1181 IDFAPSSNQP
+1181 LSAFVPSSIQP
-1191 QPQASPPLVNSSSP
+1191 EVSSPPVTSSSP
-1205 PLVNSSP
+1205 N
-1212 LPPSSP
+1212 PPSSP
-1218 LPCPG
+1218 HPSSG
-1223 GSGNSSENLPFAEE
+1223 GSGSSTENLPFAEE
-1237 GSLTIRRHARGEGEG
+1237 GSMTIRRQGRGEGEG
-1252 QGDGDG
+1252 QCVFCVCLQGDGKGMQGDDG
-1258 PPGDGGFT
+1258 YNQDDVSGEET
-1266 PEDTPEATGTL
+1266 TTL
-1277 KRRPRISKSHPNGS
+1277 KRRPCGSKPHPNGS

-1313 GFAEMAAAN
+1313 GFADLSRANSEPVHNMAAN
-1322 GEAVGSGQ
+1322 TMQ
-1330 PNTTQPVPYQ
+1330 PTPYQ

-1345 VKRRRPSDAGV
+1345 VKRHPEADAGV
-1356 TEQPQPQPQLQHQPQ
+1356 TEQPQLPPQHQT
-1371 NQAPQQVTAAPR
+1371 QVAAGLR
-1383 RDSVDQGAPAVNE
+1383 RDSVDQAVPVGTE
-1396 GGPVR
+1396 GGQMK

-1423 TPPHAAPNKR
+1423 TPPQPASNKR
-1433 VPLPG
+1433 IPLPG

-1451 PPPVSPKPAPPPTAP
+1451 PPPVSPRPVPPPTAP
-1466 KPAKLMHS
+1466 KPAKLIHS
-1474 MTSPASPT
+1474 MTIPPSSLPAP
-1482 SASTQAK
+1482 APVK
-1489 QHSAVA
+1489 QQHPVVA

-1500 PTSFLPCNS
+1500 PPFF
-1509 PNPPVPKPTSPS
+1509 PS
-1521 SQSPHT
+1521 SNTSSPPSTKTPTPPAQSPHT
-1527 PQTPTTPQTPQTPA
+1527 PQTPTTPVTPA

-1556 IGGVSVDSGI
+1556 IGGVSVDSGM
-1566 AGGAVSP
+1566 AGVGVAP
-1573 QASTTA
+1573 QTGTTV
-1579 DFGVDSLVHQKLEET
+1579 DFGIDSLVHQKLEET

-1602 QAVEDKILRQDDSM
+1602 QAVEDKILRQEDSV

>member
-34 LGSTKKVNVNFQ
+34 LGSAKKVNVNFQ

-65 VSLLLE
+65 ISLLLE

-90 AWLGKAEP
+90 AWQGKAEP
-98 MKMLLKA
+98 MKMLLKS

-178 EPKKGDTADPNGTSP
+178 EPKKGDTTDPNGTSP

-230 LCGKTEVVRLLLESG
+230 LCGKTEAVRLLLESG

-267 TQASREIKQLLRD
+267 TQASREIKQLLRGFLCLPD

-337 FPSTLV
+337 FPSTMV

-384 TTFHQIHILPPPP
+384 TSFHQIHILPPPPP

-418 SPVTTPQGDTPTA
+418 SPVTSPQGDTPTA

-480 TSVRSSGSGQSATS
+480 TSVRSSGSGQSAGS

-505 VKLLATVLSQSTKA
+505 VKLVPLPASGPKVNDWSFNAA
-519 KEHLMEQSK
+519 KC
-528 SVDQPA
+528 
-534 GSASSSRT
+534 SAASSRT

-556 DATATRKGEVPC
+556 EATATRKGEVPG

-622 KITSEIN
+622 KMASEIN

-641 PNNLGEW
+641 PASLGEW

-701 AEMQRSSD
+701 AEMQRGSD

-718 PPITQQQEVISMDS
+718 PPITQQQDVMSMES
-732 PPLDEVIMSPKMST
+732 PPPEDVVMSPKMST
-746 FQDSELSSELQNAIT
+746 FQDSELSSELQNAMIQ
-761 HPGQEVRA
+761 PGHEVKVQRA
-769 QRIRNPSKDHDE
+769 RTLSKDHDDVM
-781 GIPAGCGPPKKEAR
+781 GGGGGGGGGGGAGPPPKKEAR

-804 STSSH
+804 SNSSH
-809 RGSVSSQGKHRHSHN
+809 RGSVSSQGKHRHSHSHS

-839 RTSSSSSASSVQSTA
+839 RTSSSSSASSVQSSA
-854 SPQSKNKPSP
+854 SPQAKQKPSP
-864 QPIQAEQPQSHS
+864 QFIQGERPQSPRS
-876 HPPQSPTQRGAPC
+876 HPPQSPTHRGAPC
-889 QVPQPQQPQQQ
+889 PAAEAQQVP
-900 QQPQPQV
+900 V
-907 QQQPQ
+907 
-912 PHPHHHPQTQVM
+912 
-924 EVRENPQ
+924 
-931 QPVPHLS
+931 LC
-938 LPPEAELEEAEGVE
+938 LPPEAEPAEADGAEP
-952 ASALKKKHP
+952 SALQKKRA

-972 ECDERV
+972 ECDEREV
-978 EGGEGGG
+978 RGGGGDGGG
-985 GGGGGGGEREAEA
+985 GGGGGGGDGEPEVVVGQSA
-998 AVAQGP
+998 A
-1004 TVVRADG
+1004 VVRADG
-1011 GKYATVTHRVSRSH
+1011 IKYATVTHRVSRSH
-1025 SVRNQEKG
+1025 SVRNQDKTVP
-1033 RSQTQTLALRQK
+1033 RAHAQSFALRQK

-1058 SAISTS
+1058 SAISSS

-1069 EANTQLQTHTTT
+1069 EASAPQPTHATT

-1093 RASDLGMSVE
+1093 RASDLGVSVE
-1103 TAAVETNSV
+1103 AAPAVETNSV

-1130 AKGMALQRNYLQ
+1130 AKGMALQKNFLQ
-1142 VGKTREAIG
+1142 VGKPRDAIG

-1168 ELVEAAR
+1168 ELVAAAM
-1175 REQPTP
+1175 REQP
-1181 IDFAPSSNQP
+1181 APSAFPARPAQP
-1191 QPQASPPLVNSSSP
+1191 ESPPPASNAPSP
-1205 PLVNSSP
+1205 Q
-1212 LPPSSP
+1212 PPSSP
-1218 LPCPG
+1218 HPGSG
-1223 GSGNSSENLPFAEE
+1223 GSGSSSENLPFADE
-1237 GSLTIRRHARGEGEG
+1237 GSLTIRRGGRGEGEG
-1252 QGDGDG
+1252 QCVFCVCLQGDGEG
-1258 PPGDGGFT
+1258 APADGGYA
-1266 PEDTPEATGTL
+1266 PEDVSRPEGTATL
-1277 KRRPRISKSHPNGS
+1277 KRRPRSAKPHHPNGS

-1313 GFAEMAAAN
+1313 GFAEMAAAATAN
-1322 GEAVGSGQ
+1322 GEPGGAAP

-1345 VKRRRPSDAGV
+1345 VKRRPASDAGV
-1356 TEQPQPQPQLQHQPQ
+1356 TEQPQPQPPQQPQ
-1371 NQAPQQVTAAPR
+1371 PAPPAAAR
-1383 RDSVDQGAPAVNE
+1383 RDSLDQGAPAPD
-1396 GGPVR
+1396 GAPVR

-1423 TPPHAAPNKR
+1423 TPPQPASNRR

-1446 EGKKI
+1446 EGKKV
-1451 PPPVSPKPAPPPTAP
+1451 PPPISPKPAPPPTAP
-1466 KPAKLMHS
+1466 KPTKLIHS
-1474 MTSPASPT
+1474 MTSPPSPT
-1482 SASTQAK
+1482 PAPPPAK
-1489 QHSAVA
+1489 QHVAVS

-1500 PTSFLPCNS
+1500 PPSFPPSGTPS
-1509 PNPPVPKPTSPS
+1509 PPNVKPTTPSPP
-1521 SQSPHT
+1521 SPRT

-1556 IGGVSVDSGI
+1556 IGGVSVDSGM
-1566 AGGAVSP
+1566 AGVVA
-1573 QASTTA
+1573 ATTPVA
-1579 DFGVDSLVHQKLEET
+1579 PPTDFSVDSLAHQKLEET

-1602 QAVEDKILRQDDSM
+1602 QAVEDKILRQEDSV